1 MMENTLKKEAFQ
13 ACLMNGCARFGSPS
27 ICRKCGFNIEEHER
41 RVALPFSIDAN
52 GRRYKYVGPPREEAE

>member
-1 MMENTLKKEAFQ
+1 MMENTDKQEAFQ
-13 ACLMNGCARFGSPS
+13 ACIMHGCERYRAKSL
-27 ICRKCGFNIEEHER
+27 CAKCGFNIEEHER